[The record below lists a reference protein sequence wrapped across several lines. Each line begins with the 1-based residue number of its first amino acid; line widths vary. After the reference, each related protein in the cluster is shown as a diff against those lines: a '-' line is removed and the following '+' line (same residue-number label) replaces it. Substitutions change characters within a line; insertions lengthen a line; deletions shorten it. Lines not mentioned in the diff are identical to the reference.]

1 MVTLEFRRVLLG
13 GNRLGQQDR
22 LQFKRHFDSALE
34 ASRFLQE
41 LEDDREN
48 DVRNQR
54 YYNRIF
60 NRVVWVERTGDTT
73 RREVISFRTDP
84 WNEPPDATDTIKRVE
99 PYLEATW
106 EDLREY
112 NLDRVL

>member
-22 LQFKRHFDSALE
+22 LQFKRHFNSALD
-34 ASRFLQE
+34 AQQFLWDLQE
-41 LEDDREN
+41 DRE
-48 DVRNQR
+48 DLATQR

-60 NRVVWVERTGDTT
+60 NRVVWVERSGDTT

-84 WNEPPDATDTIKRVE
+84 WNVPPEVTGTIKGLE
-99 PYLEATW
+99 PYLNSSY
-106 EDLREY
+106 EDLRELS
-112 NLDRVL
+112 LDRVL